1 MRKAFILVAA
11 GVVLLMSGPAPIA
24 AQEAVGVDIRDFSF
38 VPKDLT
44 VSVGTAVRWVNR
56 DDAPH
61 QIVMDGGRPG
71 GSGTLGQG
79 AEHTFVF
86 REAGRFPYHCGIH
99 PTMLG
104 EVNVTGP

>member
-1 MRKAFILVAA
+1 MRKSLILAAVGVA
-11 GVVLLMSGPAPIA
+11 LLMSGPAPIA

-38 VPKDLT
+38 VPKDLMVR
-44 VSVGTAVRWVNR
+44 VSTAVRWVNR

-61 QIVMDGGRPG
+61 RIVMDGGRPG
-71 GSGTLGQG
+71 SSGTLGQG
-79 AEHTFVF
+79 AEHTFTF
-86 REAGRFPYHCGIH
+86 TEAGRFPYHCGIH